1 MTLSTAPVRILFVDD
16 DRATREGYAAYL
28 KASGFDVIASG
39 SGHEALDV
47 AATWLPTVIVLDLGL
62 KDVDGWEVAR
72 RLKADTR
79 TVAVPII
86 AFTGADL
93 PHERISAMRAGC
105 DRVVI
110 KPCAP
115 DALLDEIRRCA
126 DRRSS

>member
-1 MTLSTAPVRILFVDD
+1 LFVDD
-16 DRATREGYAAYL
+16 DKATREGYAAYL
-28 KASGFDVIASG
+28 TASGFDVIASG

-47 AATWLPTVIVLDLGL
+47 AATWFPSVIVLDLGL

-72 RLKADTR
+72 RLRADTR
-79 TVAVPII
+79 TAAVPII

-115 DALLDEIRRCA
+115 EALRDEILRCA
-126 DRRSS
+126 NRQS